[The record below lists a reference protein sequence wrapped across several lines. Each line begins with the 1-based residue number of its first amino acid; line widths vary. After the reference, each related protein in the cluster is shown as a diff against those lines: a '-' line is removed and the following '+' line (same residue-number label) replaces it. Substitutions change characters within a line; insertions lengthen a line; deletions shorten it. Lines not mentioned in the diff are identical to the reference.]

1 MTSPS
6 SPSPSS
12 PSTTPSIA
20 SHLLPYVL
28 YVAPPAAA
36 DIAPEAVRAW
46 LGPAGVVFAAAALV
60 VFARRGAYAELGP
73 TLRTATSFTAG
84 RATALAIGMGLAAA
98 ALWMPLAEIVP
109 RLGSRGGFDPGA
121 AGDAARP
128 ALWAARLLGFV
139 VVIPFAEELL
149 VRSLLPRWADAQ
161 DDWAARPV
169 GAMSRTAMAVSL
181 VFFAGTHPEW
191 LAALVVGGLWTALV
205 VRTGRL
211 RDAVTAHI
219 VANGALA
226 VVWAACG
233 DTSWW

>member
-1 MTSPS
+1 MASV
-6 SPSPSS
+6 
-12 PSTTPSIA
+12 A
-20 SHLLPYVL
+20 SHLLPYVI
-28 YVAPPAAA
+28 YVAPPALAESLPAA
-36 DIAPEAVRAW
+36 WRPWA
-46 LGPAGVVFAAAALV
+46 GPAGVVLAAAALL
-60 VFARRGAYAELGP
+60 VFARRGAYAELRA
-73 TLRTATSFTAG
+73 TLRDGSTTTPA
-84 RATALAIGMGLAAA
+84 RAAALAVAMGLAAA

-109 RLGSRGGFDPGA
+109 RLGGRGGFDPGA

-149 VRSLLPRWADAQ
+149 VRSLLPRWTDAQ
-161 DDWAARPV
+161 DGWAAHPV
-169 GAMSRTAMAVSL
+169 GAMSRTAVAVSL

-211 RDAVTAHI
+211 RDAVVAHV